1 MKVITESLLRQSFRT
16 KAFKTFNVEE
26 GQILTP
32 SAQQFL
38 NEKSVVVVRTGKG
51 EKASPAPVAAP
62 VEPVSSPQPQP
73 KPKYVSAA
81 DGGMFETKPEH
92 MTQLRG
98 NALVMKNDP
107 RIVFRGKLDS
117 FQSAIL
123 MEQLRSIELKKRSL
137 SKDLEELLSWA
148 REIMKCDVMEQPLA
162 ETMILGLTDPELRD
176 RSHHPKRYFKIGHI
190 MPSVDMGSSLLGLN
204 TLRSSVREIEIAAVA
219 AFMNNVEKQDIIQA
233 LNRMS
238 SVIYIMMLKE
248 KAGVYK

>member
-1 MKVITESLLRQSFRT
+1 MKVITESLLRQSFRK

-38 NEKSVVVVRTGKG
+38 NEKSVAVIRIGKG
-51 EKASPAPVAAP
+51 EKESREPVAAP
-62 VEPVSSPQPQP
+62 VEQAPSPQP
-73 KPKYVSAA
+73 KAKYVSAV
-81 DGGMFETKPEH
+81 DGGRFETKPEH

-98 NALVMKNDP
+98 NALVVKNDP

-123 MEQLRSIELKKRSL
+123 MEQLRSMELKKQAL
-137 SKDLEELLSWA
+137 SQDLEELLSWA
-148 REIMKCDVMEQPLA
+148 REIMKCDVMEQPLP

-176 RSHHPKRYFKIGHI
+176 RSHHPKRYFKIEHI
-190 MPSVDMGSSLLGLN
+190 MPSVDMGPSLLGLN

-219 AFMNNVEKQDIIQA
+219 AFMNNVEKQDMIQA

-238 SVIYIMMLKE
+238 SVIYIMMLKD
-248 KAGVYK
+248 KAGIYK

>member
-1 MKVITESLLRQSFRT
+1 MKVITESLLRQSFRK

-38 NEKSVVVVRTGKG
+38 NEKSVAVIKNGTG
-51 EKASPAPVAAP
+51 EKESRESVAAP
-62 VEPVSSPQPQP
+62 VEPAPSPQP
-73 KPKYVSAA
+73 KPKYVSAV

-123 MEQLRSIELKKRSL
+123 REQLRSIELKKRSL

-148 REIMKCDVMEQPLA
+148 REIMKCDVMEQPLP
-162 ETMILGLTDPELRD
+162 ETMILGLTDPELRE

-219 AFMNNVEKQDIIQA
+219 AFMNNVEKQDMIQA

-238 SVIYIMMLKE
+238 SVIYIMMLKD
-248 KAGVYK
+248 KAGIYK

>member
-1 MKVITESLLRQSFRT
+1 MKVITESLLRQRFRK

-38 NEKSVVVVRTGKG
+38 NEKSVAVVKIGKG
-51 EKASPAPVAAP
+51 ETASRESVAAP
-62 VEPVSSPQPQP
+62 VEPVPPPQP
-73 KPKYVSAA
+73 KPKYVSAT

-98 NALVMKNDP
+98 NALVVKNDP

-123 MEQLRSIELKKRSL
+123 MEQLRSIELKKRPL

-148 REIMKCDVMEQPLA
+148 REIMKCDVMDQPLP
-162 ETMILGLTDPELRD
+162 EIRILGLTDSELRD

-190 MPSVDMGSSLLGLN
+190 MPSVDMGPSLLGLN

-219 AFMNNVEKQDIIQA
+219 AFMNNVEKQDMIQA

>member
-1 MKVITESLLRQSFRT
+1 MKVITESLLRQRFRK

-26 GQILTP
+26 GQIVTP

-38 NEKSVVVVRTGKG
+38 NEKSVAVIRNGKG
-51 EKASPAPVAAP
+51 EQEPKEPVATPAEQVPAPR
-62 VEPVSSPQPQP
+62 P
-73 KPKYVSAA
+73 KAKYVSAV
-81 DGGMFETKPEH
+81 DGGSFETKPEH

-98 NALVMKNDP
+98 NALVVKNDP

-117 FQSAIL
+117 FQSAVL
-123 MEQLRSIELKKRSL
+123 MEQLRSIELKKKGL
-137 SKDLEELLSWA
+137 SQDLEELLSWA
-148 REIMKCDVMEQPLA
+148 REIMKCDVMEEPLP
-162 ETMILGLTDPELRD
+162 ETRILGLTDPELRE

-190 MPSVDMGSSLLGLN
+190 MPTADMGASLLGLN

-219 AFMNNVEKQDIIQA
+219 AFMNNVEKRDMIQA